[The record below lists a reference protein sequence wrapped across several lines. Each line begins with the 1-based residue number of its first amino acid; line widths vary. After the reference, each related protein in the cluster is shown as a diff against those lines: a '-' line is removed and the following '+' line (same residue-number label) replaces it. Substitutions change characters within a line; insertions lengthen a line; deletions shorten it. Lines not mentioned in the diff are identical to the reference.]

1 MSLLNLKKKLS
12 IYEIIIFD
20 LDDTIYPQKDYDSP
34 ALLKI
39 SKFISRKIDR
49 NQDLIFQKLRKI
61 KKIRRGKAPNLLFND
76 FFKNIKITNKKKTI
90 FNCVSMFQS
99 YECKEL
105 RRSKSLKLLISNL
118 YKKKILFIVTNGNI
132 SRQKKKIKYLGIKKY
147 FKRIFILDGLKNTTK
162 PSIKSV
168 KYLSRF
174 IENKKK
180 LKAVY
185 VGDNINSDKK
195 FAENLKIDFIFYQ
208 FPSI

>member
-1 MSLLNLKKKLS
+1 MNLLNLKKRLS
-12 IYEIIIFD
+12 TYDIIIFD
-20 LDDTIYPQKDYDSP
+20 LDDTIYPQKNYDSP

-39 SKFISRKIDR
+39 SKFISKKINR
-49 NQDLIFQKLRKI
+49 NEILIFKKLRKI
-61 KKIRRGKAPNLLFND
+61 KKIRRGKAPKLLFNT
-76 FFKNIKITNKKKTI
+76 FFKKLKITNKRKII
-90 FNCVSMFQS
+90 FKCVSMFQG

-105 RRSKSLKLLISNL
+105 KSSKTLKLLISNL
-118 YKKKILFIVTNGNI
+118 YKKKILFIVTNGNVR
-132 SRQKKKIKYLGIKKY
+132 RQKKKIKYLGIKKY
-147 FKRIFILDGLKNTTK
+147 FKRIFILDGLKTATK

-195 FAENLKIDFIFYQ
+195 FAKNLKIDFIFYQ